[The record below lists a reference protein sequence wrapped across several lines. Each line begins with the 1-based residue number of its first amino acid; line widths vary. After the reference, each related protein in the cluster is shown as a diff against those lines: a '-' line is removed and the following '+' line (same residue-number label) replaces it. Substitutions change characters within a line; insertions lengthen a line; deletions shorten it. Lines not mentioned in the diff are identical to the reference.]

1 LLFIAQQAVV
11 LHVHVR
17 YNLGAI
23 GRLAE
28 KACAAGTASRV
39 MHMTKAIGMSR
50 REFLAGCGVALGGAR
65 LAAGARHAKPQAGN
79 VRVGVRSPL
88 PKQLNWRAR
97 AQLVKRL
104 GYDGIELGGE
114 WLNQPVES
122 IQEQLAG
129 VGVAVSAIVGSIK
142 LLDTDPLIRARAVEL
157 DRKRLE
163 MARTLGANDIIEVPV
178 FGPNRFQ
185 NLSPIMTPREVEER
199 LLVAEL
205 KELAPDVQR
214 TGINLLLEPC
224 NQKETHFMNL
234 QSQAARFIEA
244 VGAPGFKLLS
254 DFYHMQ
260 LEEKDIAATLRQNG
274 KYTVYVH
281 LADGKARTEPGS
293 LPFDYRPGFRA
304 LKDWGFSGWLTM
316 ECSVTDNPEAAL
328 ARALAYIKKQWTE
341 A

>member
-1 LLFIAQQAVV
+1 M
-11 LHVHVR
+11 
-17 YNLGAI
+17 
-23 GRLAE
+23 
-28 KACAAGTASRV
+28 T
-39 MHMTKAIGMSR
+39 HMTKGNGISR
-50 REFLAGCGVALGGAR
+50 REFLAGCGVAIGGAT
-65 LAAGARHAKPQAGN
+65 LAAGARHATKLQAGT
-79 VRVGVRSPL
+79 VRLGVRSPL
-88 PKQLNWRAR
+88 PKELTLRER

-185 NLSPIMTPREVEER
+185 DLSPTMTPREVEER

-214 TGINLLLEPC
+214 TGINLMLEPC
-224 NQKETHFMNL
+224 NQKETHFMYL
-234 QSQAARFIEA
+234 QSQAAGFIEA

-316 ECSVTDNPEAAL
+316 ECSATDNPEAAL
-328 ARALAYIKKQWTE
+328 ARALAYIKKQWAE